1 MGDGMIIGFKS
12 KQGAFKAEVD
22 AYIEAARKSLD
33 SHSPSRVFIGIGEDV
48 GDGFNIGVGNTLA
61 DPFSTLAADAAF
73 MKRVYAPTMA
83 MDGGV
88 LDPTIQVF
96 IGETELTEIVRTEVG
111 SSNDDLARSLT
122 LGRR

>member
-1 MGDGMIIGFKS
+1 
-12 KQGAFKAEVD
+12 
-22 AYIEAARKSLD
+22 
-33 SHSPSRVFIGIGEDV
+33 
-48 GDGFNIGVGNTLA
+48 
-61 DPFSTLAADAAF
+61 
-73 MKRVYAPTMA
+73 MA